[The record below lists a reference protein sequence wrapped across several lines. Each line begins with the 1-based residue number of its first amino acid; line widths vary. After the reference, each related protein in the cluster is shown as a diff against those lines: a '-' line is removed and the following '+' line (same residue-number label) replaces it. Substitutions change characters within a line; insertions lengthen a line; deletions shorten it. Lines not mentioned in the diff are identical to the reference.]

1 LPNGAYDEYSERGES
16 ENRNKELKCEL
27 CADRLS
33 DHRYMANC
41 FRMFLHCLANNML
54 VVLLPEHAPV
64 RSQARSGEGG
74 IAKNRE
80 DWLATLRRDGFVSLD
95 ADDKPGRIVTRPLTF
110 ESGQLHVNALVGDG
124 GYLRAEV
131 QDADGKILPSFA
143 MEKSVK
149 LTGDV
154 PQGAVD
160 WQDENMLRCPEG
172 ESLRVVFELRNAKLF
187 LFWIE

>member
-1 LPNGAYDEYSERGES
+1 
-16 ENRNKELKCEL
+16 
-27 CADRLS
+27 
-33 DHRYMANC
+33 MANC

-110 ESGQLHVNALVGDG
+110 ESGQLHIQ
-124 GYLRAEV
+124 E
-131 QDADGKILPSFA
+131 Q
-143 MEKSVK
+143 
-149 LTGDV
+149 
-154 PQGAVD
+154 Q
-160 WQDENMLRCPEG
+160 
-172 ESLRVVFELRNAKLF
+172 
-187 LFWIE
+187 